1 MWIVK
6 KITTLTV
13 DVMWRSFLSKS
24 IQIMKGFS
32 MSEKEN
38 TQNLV
43 SRRSFLKKTAM
54 VGVGLAAAGSLPA
67 CAPKTAGAAEVK
79 WDKEVDVVVV
89 GSGTVAIA
97 AIAAKDAGAESV
109 LILEKGP
116 VFGGTSSLSGGTFW
130 IPVNYVMAANG
141 IEDNREDAIKYLQ
154 ITTAG
159 QSTDELITNFVD
171 NGNKMLEWLR
181 DKFQYEWLNSGSKGF
196 ADYYEVDGFR
206 PAGRGV
212 GIAVDGKKANGGGA
226 WQVFRKTVDDLG
238 IEVMTETAGK
248 KLITNEKG
256 EVTGITAEG
265 INGTLNIKAKK
276 GVILGTGGFDYNK
289 EMANAY
295 LRGPILASN
304 AVTTNTGD
312 GHLMAMELGADLRN
326 MNSCWGLPFYP
337 LNLEKMQGEPDW
349 QIYRGK
355 PGSIIVNK
363 YGERIGNEASAYHVY
378 NRAFWVYDTGKF
390 EWRNT
395 PSYWMCDSTFLEYYF
410 MPGSGYQ
417 MGVVP
422 EWIVQADTIEELAE
436 KLGVD
441 VDGLNATLAVFNPN
455 AEEGIDP
462 IWHRGEYQF
471 DINTAG
477 DAKRT
482 DIKNPC
488 LAPIAKGPFYGS
500 PIVPGTCGT
509 NGGPRI
515 NTNAQVLNAFGQ
527 PIPRLYAVGNLSGSI
542 FGDSYPGGGGCLG
555 AGGVMGM
562 LAGFHAAALESLS

>member
-1 MWIVK
+1 M
-6 KITTLTV
+6 
-13 DVMWRSFLSKS
+13 
-24 IQIMKGFS
+24 
-32 MSEKEN
+32 
-38 TQNLV
+38 
-43 SRRSFLKKTAM
+43 
-54 VGVGLAAAGSLPA
+54 
-67 CAPKTAGAAEVK
+67 
-79 WDKEVDVVVV
+79 
-89 GSGTVAIA
+89 
-97 AIAAKDAGAESV
+97 
-109 LILEKGP
+109 
-116 VFGGTSSLSGGTFW
+116 
-130 IPVNYVMAANG
+130 
-141 IEDNREDAIKYLQ
+141 
-154 ITTAG
+154 
-159 QSTDELITNFVD
+159 ITND
-171 NGNKMLEWLR
+171 
-181 DKFQYEWLNSGSKGF
+181 
-196 ADYYEVDGFR
+196 
-206 PAGRGV
+206 
-212 GIAVDGKKANGGGA
+212 
-226 WQVFRKTVDDLG
+226 T
-238 IEVMTETAGK
+238 
-248 KLITNEKG
+248 G
-256 EVTGITAEG
+256 EVIGITAEG
-265 INGTLNIKAKK
+265 VNGTMNIKAKK

-337 LNLEKMQGEPDW
+337 LNLDKMQGEPDW

-395 PSYWMCDSTFLEYYF
+395 PSYWMCDSTFLEHYF

-462 IWHRGEYQF
+462 VWHRGEYQF

-477 DAKRT
+477 DATRT

>member
-1 MWIVK
+1 M
-6 KITTLTV
+6 L
-13 DVMWRSFLSKS
+13 
-24 IQIMKGFS
+24 
-32 MSEKEN
+32 
-38 TQNLV
+38 
-43 SRRSFLKKTAM
+43 LK
-54 VGVGLAAAGSLPA
+54 L
-67 CAPKTAGAAEVK
+67 K

-141 IEDNREDAIKYLQ
+141 LEDNREDAIKYLQ

-159 QSTDELITNFVD
+159 QSSDELITNFVD
-171 NGNKMLEWLR
+171 NGNRMLEWLR
-181 DKFQYEWLNSGSKGF
+181 DKYKYEWLNSGSKGF

-212 GIAVDGKKANGGGA
+212 GIAVDGKKVNGGGA

-248 KLITNEKG
+248 KLVTNAAG
-256 EVTGITAEG
+256 EVIGITAEG

-289 EMANAY
+289 DMANAY

-337 LNLEKMQGEPDW
+337 IALDKMQGEPDW

-395 PSYWMCDSTFLEYYF
+395 PSYWMCDLTFLEHYF

-471 DINTAG
+471 DLNTAG
-477 DAKRT
+477 DVTRT

>member
-1 MWIVK
+1 
-6 KITTLTV
+6 
-13 DVMWRSFLSKS
+13 
-24 IQIMKGFS
+24 
-32 MSEKEN
+32 MSEIEN
-38 TQNLV
+38 AQNLV

-54 VGVGLAAAGSLPA
+54 VGAGLAAAGSLPA

-130 IPVNYVMAANG
+130 IPTNYVMAANG
-141 IEDNREDAIKYLQ
+141 LEDNREDAIKYLQ

-181 DKFQYEWLNSGSKGF
+181 DKYQYEWLNSGSKGF

-212 GIAVDGKKANGGGA
+212 GIAVDGKKTNGGGA

-248 KLITNEKG
+248 KLITNEAG
-256 EVTGITAEG
+256 EVIGITAEG
-265 INGTLNIKAKK
+265 INGTLNIRAKK

-289 EMANAY
+289 EMATAY

-337 LNLEKMQGEPDW
+337 TALEKMQGEPDW

-395 PSYWMCDSTFLEYYF
+395 PSYWMCDSTFPEHYF

-436 KLGVD
+436 KLGVN

-455 AEEGIDP
+455 AEEGIDS

-477 DAKRT
+477 DSTRT

-500 PIVPGTCGT
+500 TIVPGTCGT

-542 FGDSYPGGGGCLG
+542 FGDSYPGGGACLG

>member
-1 MWIVK
+1 
-6 KITTLTV
+6 
-13 DVMWRSFLSKS
+13 
-24 IQIMKGFS
+24 

-38 TQNLV
+38 AQNLV

-67 CAPKTAGAAEVK
+67 CAPKASGTAEPK

-97 AIAAKDAGAESV
+97 AIAAKDAGVESV

-154 ITTAG
+154 ITAAG
-159 QSTDELITNFVD
+159 QSSDELITTFVD

-181 DKFQYEWLNSGSKGF
+181 DKYQYEWLNSGSKGF

-206 PAGRGV
+206 PSGRGV
-212 GIAVDGKKANGGGA
+212 GIAVDGKKTNGGGA
-226 WQVFRKTVDDLG
+226 WQVIRKTVDDLG

-248 KLITNEKG
+248 KLITNTAG
-256 EVTGITAEG
+256 EVIGITAEG
-265 INGTLNIKAKK
+265 VNGSMNIKAKK

-337 LNLEKMQGEPDW
+337 LNLDKMQGEPDW

-395 PSYWMCDSTFLEYYF
+395 PSYWICDSTFPEHYF

-422 EWIVQADTIEELAE
+422 EWIVQADTLEELAE

-455 AEEGIDP
+455 AEAGVDP

-477 DAKRT
+477 DVNRT

-500 PIVPGTCGT
+500 QIVPGTCGT

-515 NTNAQVLNAFGQ
+515 NANAQVLNAFGQ

-562 LAGFHAAALESLS
+562 LAGFHAAKLESLS